1 MAKLGDQ
8 EIQFEFKNILVQAL
22 RIRSVE
28 EILLE
33 AYKMGFVRGTLHT
46 CIGQEYLPAVLQD
59 YLTSSDWIFS
69 NHRGHGHF
77 LAAGGSQNQLIAEIL
92 GKGEGA
98 SKGIGGSQHLHFGR
112 FFSNGIQ
119 GGLVPAAVGVG
130 LVASKLDTDEISIC
144 FIGDGTLGQGQFW
157 ESINIASTL
166 GSRILI
172 ICEDNE
178 IAQSTPSKNVFGGD
192 ISMII
197 QGHGMKYLESDSR
210 NLAQLSETVREAFD
224 NVRTNKKPTFLHVKS
239 YRLGAH
245 SKGDDNRSDQKI
257 KTLKETDPLIIALQR
272 PDMQHLADSLLET
285 LRNEL
290 SSISQME
297 TSVMVPRDYALEI
310 LRTLPEVLLSE
321 EEYFANVITENGKT
335 QKLADSLYL
344 AFKELFTADPK
355 LLMIGEDIEFMS
367 EGTDKGYGGAFKIT
381 RDLSQLYPGRLKNMP
396 ISEASIVG
404 AALGFGLTGTPIIVE
419 IMFGDFLFQT
429 VDQIM
434 QQISKI
440 VSMYGIKINL
450 PLIIRT
456 PMGGGYGYGATH
468 SQSIEK
474 LFLGVPNLLVIAP
487 NIYISPS
494 YLLKKGM
501 SLGLPILL
509 IENKIDYRREMRNPR
524 IQFDSVRIFPGH
536 FPEIEIKNHRQD
548 SDVMVIT
555 YGGSVENVS
564 EVCCELEATQG
575 LKFTIFTFV
584 LLSPLNIQS
593 LITSLGNTKR
603 IVIVEEGTGAQGF
616 GSELI
621 ARLTESGY
629 NDLIFRRVSTLGII
643 PANELGEWA
652 QLPNS
657 DRIRQTIISVL

>member
-166 GSRILI
+166 GSRVLI
-172 ICEDNE
+172 ICEDND